1 MKKSFKKL
9 GFVSLAAS
17 SVLLGSMNATD
28 LETYAALQKPSH
40 VFGNYAKKDSGE
52 THHTTTST
60 LAPKDSNPSTPQQE
74 QQQAKST
81 ATSDSQEAKTLETT
95 ANTDQTTATTDKA
108 YTTSTDSSVKS
119 VAENVESD
127 NTTVQGDE
135 KTLEKAVDQVQA
147 DATSKDFNET
157 TFTTDQKA
165 EQAAE
170 QNLQKAENKLKTD
183 EGALDSAL
191 QQQQAK
197 STATSDSQ
205 EAKTLETT
213 ANTDQTTAT
222 TDKAYTTSTDSSVKS
237 VAENVESDN
246 TTVQGDEK
254 TLEKAV
260 DQVQADATSKDFNET
275 TFTTDQ
281 KAEQAAEQNLQK
293 AENKLKT
300 DEGALDSALQ
310 QQQAKNTLIK
320 DTATVKGFNSVSVS
334 AMDTTLSGVKTMY
347 QQTETISTLLSGN
360 SGLGSVISNAQG
372 LSSAFSALESAQNTL
387 KGYLDSSSA
396 TIGQLTN
403 GSNAVVG
410 ALDQAIA
417 QVDTALADLAANV
430 ADTPKTQAATL
441 VTADN
446 STTNSTTTDAINFLS
461 ALKNNLTAQK
471 DAFMNVHKNIQ
482 TAVAQAQAT
491 YKPSVMNTN
500 NYGQMYGVDAMAGY
514 KWFFG
519 KTKRFGFRT
528 YGYYSYNHANL
539 SFVGSQLGIM
549 EGASQVNNFTYGVGF
564 DALYNFYESKEG
576 YNTAG
581 LFMGFGL
588 GGDSFIVQGESYL
601 KSQMNICNNTAGC
614 SASMNTSYF
623 QMPVEFGF
631 RSNFSKHSGIEV
643 GFKLP
648 LFTNQF
654 YKERSVD
661 ESVDVFYKRNFSIY
675 FNYMINF

>member
-9 GFVSLAAS
+9 GFFSLATS

-28 LETYAALQKPSH
+28 LETYVALQKPSH
-40 VFGNYAKKDSGE
+40 VFGNYAEKESGSTNGSGKDSG
-52 THHTTTST
+52 S
-60 LAPKDSNPSTPQQE
+60 AQGSNKGKSNSGSTPTPQD
-74 QQQAKST
+74 QAKTT
-81 ATSDSQEAKTLETT
+81 ATSDKTEATTLENTASTDNTT
-95 ANTDQTTATTDKA
+95 AATDKA
-108 YTTSTDSSVKS
+108 YESNAYDSTVSD
-119 VAENVESD
+119 AAQEVETD
-127 NTTVQGDE
+127 NTAVQNDE
-135 KTLEKAVDQVQA
+135 TALKSAVEKVQA
-147 DATSKDFNET
+147 DANATDFDEAK
-157 TFTTDQKA
+157 FKTD
-165 EQAAE
+165 QAAE
-170 QNLQKAENKLKTD
+170 QTAESNLKTA
-183 EGALDSAL
+183 ESKL
-191 QQQQAK
+191 
-197 STATSDSQ
+197 
-205 EAKTLETT
+205 
-213 ANTDQTTAT
+213 NTDQQTLDTALQDQT
-222 TDKAYTTSTDSSVKS
+222 KTPAPSTPPTKEEPKHTASAPTPSASGVASQLVK
-237 VAENVESDN
+237 DT
-246 TTVQGDEK
+246 TTV
-254 TLEKAV
+254 
-260 DQVQADATSKDFNET
+260 N
-275 TFTTDQ
+275 
-281 KAEQAAEQNLQK
+281 NLK
-293 AENKLKT
+293 
-300 DEGALDSALQ
+300 
-310 QQQAKNTLIK
+310 
-320 DTATVKGFNSVSVS
+320 SVSVS
-334 AMDTTLSGVKTMY
+334 AMNTTLSGVETMS
-347 QQTETISTLLSGN
+347 QQSATIGNLLNSSTDLS
-360 SGLGSVISNAQG
+360 SVIPNAQG

-387 KGYLDSSSA
+387 KGYLNSSSA

-410 ALDQAIA
+410 ALDKAIN
-417 QVDTALADLAANV
+417 QVDMALADLAT
-430 ADTPKTQAATL
+430 ADTQKTQAVTLAT
-441 VTADN
+441 TGS

-461 ALKNNLTAQK
+461 ALKSNLMAQK

-491 YKPSVMNTN
+491 YTPSVINTN

-519 KTKRFGFRT
+519 KTKRFGFRS

-581 LFMGFGL
+581 LFVGFGL

-601 KSQMNICNNTAGC
+601 KSQMQICNNTAGC

-654 YKERSVD
+654 YKERGVD
-661 ESVDVFYKRNFSIY
+661 GSVDVFYKRNFSIY

>member
-9 GFVSLAAS
+9 GFVSLATS

-40 VFGNYAKKDSGE
+40 VFGNYAEKESGGDKDQHTASSG
-52 THHTTTST
+52 TPT
-60 LAPKDSNPSTPQQE
+60 PSTPSSKKDDTSSGGDKHT
-74 QQQAKST
+74 AST
-81 ATSDSQEAKTLETT
+81 PTPSASGVASQL
-95 ANTDQTTATTDKA
+95 
-108 YTTSTDSSVKS
+108 VK
-119 VAENVESD
+119 D
-127 NTTVQGDE
+127 TTTVN
-135 KTLEKAVDQVQA
+135 
-147 DATSKDFNET
+147 S
-157 TFTTDQKA
+157 
-165 EQAAE
+165 
-170 QNLQKAENKLKTD
+170 LK
-183 EGALDSAL
+183 
-191 QQQQAK
+191 
-197 STATSDSQ
+197 
-205 EAKTLETT
+205 
-213 ANTDQTTAT
+213 
-222 TDKAYTTSTDSSVKS
+222 
-237 VAENVESDN
+237 
-246 TTVQGDEK
+246 
-254 TLEKAV
+254 
-260 DQVQADATSKDFNET
+260 
-275 TFTTDQ
+275 
-281 KAEQAAEQNLQK
+281 
-293 AENKLKT
+293 
-300 DEGALDSALQ
+300 
-310 QQQAKNTLIK
+310 
-320 DTATVKGFNSVSVS
+320 SVSVS
-334 AMDTTLSGVKTMY
+334 GMNTTLSGVETMS
-347 QQTETISTLLSGN
+347 QQSATIGNLLNSSTDLS
-360 SGLGSVISNAQG
+360 SVIPNAQG

-410 ALDQAIA
+410 ALDKAIN
-417 QVDTALADLAANV
+417 QVDMALADLSAT
-430 ADTPKTQAATL
+430 DTQKTQAVTLAT
-441 VTADN
+441 TG
-446 STTNSTTTDAINFLS
+446 SGTTTTDAINFLN

-471 DAFMNVHKNIQ
+471 DAFMSVHKNIQ

-491 YKPSVMNTN
+491 HTPSVINTN
-500 NYGQMYGVDAMAGY
+500 NYGQMYGVDVMAGY

-519 KTKRFGFRT
+519 KTKRFGFRS

-549 EGASQVNNFTYGVGF
+549 DGASQVNNFTYGVGF

-581 LFMGFGL
+581 LFVGFGL

-601 KSQMNICNNTAGC
+601 KSQMQICNNTAGC

-654 YKERSVD
+654 YKERGVD
-661 ESVDVFYKRNFSIY
+661 GSVDVFYKRNFSIY

>member
-17 SVLLGSMNATD
+17 SVLLGSMNAAD

-40 VFGNYAKKDSGE
+40 VFGNYADTSSSGSGTE
-52 THHTTTST
+52 HTASSEPT
-60 LAPKDSNPSTPQQE
+60 PSTPPTKE
-74 QQQAKST
+74 EPKKT
-81 ATSDSQEAKTLETT
+81 ASSEPTPSGSGVASQ
-95 ANTDQTTATTDKA
+95 
-108 YTTSTDSSVKS
+108 
-119 VAENVESD
+119 
-127 NTTVQGDE
+127 
-135 KTLEKAVDQVQA
+135 
-147 DATSKDFNET
+147 
-157 TFTTDQKA
+157 
-165 EQAAE
+165 
-170 QNLQKAENKLKTD
+170 
-183 EGALDSAL
+183 
-191 QQQQAK
+191 
-197 STATSDSQ
+197 
-205 EAKTLETT
+205 
-213 ANTDQTTAT
+213 
-222 TDKAYTTSTDSSVKS
+222 
-237 VAENVESDN
+237 
-246 TTVQGDEK
+246 
-254 TLEKAV
+254 
-260 DQVQADATSKDFNET
+260 
-275 TFTTDQ
+275 
-281 KAEQAAEQNLQK
+281 
-293 AENKLKT
+293 
-300 DEGALDSALQ
+300 
-310 QQQAKNTLIK
+310 LIK
-320 DTATVKGFNSVSVS
+320 DTTTVNNFKSVSVS
-334 AMDTTLSGVKTMY
+334 AMNTTLSGVETMS
-347 QQTETISTLLSGN
+347 QQTATISTLLSGN
-360 SGLGSVISNAQG
+360 SDLSSVISNAQG

-410 ALDQAIA
+410 ALDKAIA
-417 QVDTALADLAANV
+417 QVDMALADLNAT
-430 ADTPKTQAATL
+430 DTPKTQAATL
-441 VTADN
+441 VTTDN
-446 STTNSTTTDAINFLS
+446 SATNSTTTTDAINFLN
-461 ALKNNLTAQK
+461 ALKTNLMAQK
-471 DAFMNVHKNIQ
+471 DAFMGVHKNIQ

-491 YKPSVMNTN
+491 YTPSVINTN

>member
-17 SVLLGSMNATD
+17 GVLLGSMNATD

-40 VFGNYAKKDSGE
+40 VFGNYAEKDKDSKLTSDSPTQQQAQTQAQNTASSGTPTPPTKE
-52 THHTTTST
+52 EPKHTASSST
-60 LAPKDSNPSTPQQE
+60 PAPSTPP
-74 QQQAKST
+74 AKKDE
-81 ATSDSQEAKTLETT
+81 TSGTPSA
-95 ANTDQTTATTDKA
+95 
-108 YTTSTDSSVKS
+108 SGSSVASQLVK
-119 VAENVESD
+119 D
-127 NTTVQGDE
+127 TTTV
-135 KTLEKAVDQVQA
+135 
-147 DATSKDFNET
+147 N
-157 TFTTDQKA
+157 
-165 EQAAE
+165 
-170 QNLQKAENKLKTD
+170 NLK
-183 EGALDSAL
+183 
-191 QQQQAK
+191 
-197 STATSDSQ
+197 
-205 EAKTLETT
+205 
-213 ANTDQTTAT
+213 
-222 TDKAYTTSTDSSVKS
+222 
-237 VAENVESDN
+237 
-246 TTVQGDEK
+246 
-254 TLEKAV
+254 
-260 DQVQADATSKDFNET
+260 
-275 TFTTDQ
+275 
-281 KAEQAAEQNLQK
+281 
-293 AENKLKT
+293 
-300 DEGALDSALQ
+300 
-310 QQQAKNTLIK
+310 
-320 DTATVKGFNSVSVS
+320 SVSVS
-334 AMDTTLSGVKTMY
+334 AMNTTLSGVETMS
-347 QQTETISTLLSGN
+347 QQSATIGNLLNSSTDLS
-360 SGLGSVISNAQG
+360 SVIPNAQG

-387 KGYLDSSSA
+387 KGYLNSSST

-410 ALDQAIA
+410 ALDKAIN
-417 QVDTALADLAANV
+417 QVDMALTDLTT
-430 ADTPKTQAATL
+430 ADTQKTQAVAL
-441 VTADN
+441 AAASDS
-446 STTNSTTTDAINFLS
+446 STTTTDAINFLS
-461 ALKNNLTAQK
+461 ALKSNLMAQK

-491 YKPSVMNTN
+491 YTPSVINTN

-519 KTKRFGFRT
+519 KTKRFGFRS

-581 LFMGFGL
+581 LFVGFGL

-601 KSQMNICNNTAGC
+601 KSQMHICNNTAGC

-654 YKERSVD
+654 YKERGVD
-661 ESVDVFYKRNFSIY
+661 GSVDVFYKRNFSIY

>member
-9 GFVSLAAS
+9 GFFSLATS

-40 VFGNYAKKDSGE
+40 VFGNYAEKDKDSKL
-52 THHTTTST
+52 TS
-60 LAPKDSNPSTPQQE
+60 DSPT
-74 QQQAKST
+74 QQQAQKAAQNT
-81 ATSDSQEAKTLETT
+81 AQSDSKEATTLENT
-95 ANTDQTTATTDKA
+95 ASTDNITATTDEA
-108 YTTSTDSSVKS
+108 YTTSTDTT
-119 VAENVESD
+119 VADAAKQVETD
-127 NTTVQGDE
+127 NTAVQNAE
-135 KTLEKAVDQVQA
+135 TALQKAVTKVEN
-147 DATSKDFNET
+147 DAKATNFDET
-157 TFTTDQKA
+157 TFQADQQA
-165 EQAAE
+165 EQTAE
-170 QNLQKAENKLKTD
+170 TNLQKAENQLTND
-183 EGALDSAL
+183 QS
-191 QQQQAK
+191 
-197 STATSDSQ
+197 
-205 EAKTLETT
+205 TLET
-213 ANTDQTTAT
+213 ALKDQTP
-222 TDKAYTTSTDSSVKS
+222 STPP
-237 VAENVESDN
+237 
-246 TTVQGDEK
+246 
-254 TLEKAV
+254 
-260 DQVQADATSKDFNET
+260 ATSGGTGGDKHTASSGAPAPET
-275 TFTTDQ
+275 PPTPTPSTS
-281 KAEQAAEQNLQK
+281 
-293 AENKLKT
+293 
-300 DEGALDSALQ
+300 GG
-310 QQQAKNTLIK
+310 NTITSQLTK
-320 DTATVKGFNSVSVS
+320 DTTMVNNLKSVSVS
-334 AMDTTLSGVKTMY
+334 TMNTTLSGVTQLS
-347 QQTETISTLLSGN
+347 QQTAAISNLLSGN
-360 SGLGSVISNAQG
+360 PNLGSVISNAQG

-410 ALDQAIA
+410 ALDKAIN
-417 QVDTALADLAANV
+417 QVDMALADLSA
-430 ADTPKTQAATL
+430 ADTQKTQAVALVAASDSAT
-441 VTADN
+441 
-446 STTNSTTTDAINFLS
+446 TTTDAINFLN
-461 ALKNNLTAQK
+461 ALKTNLMAQK
-471 DAFMNVHKNIQ
+471 DAFMSVHKNIQ

-491 YKPSVMNTN
+491 YTPSVINTN

-519 KTKRFGFRT
+519 KTKRFGFRS

-581 LFMGFGL
+581 LFLGFGL

-601 KSQMNICNNTAGC
+601 KSQMRICNNTAGC

-643 GFKLP
+643 GLKLP

-654 YKERSVD
+654 YKERGVD
-661 ESVDVFYKRNFSIY
+661 GSVDVFYKRNFSIY

>member
-17 SVLLGSMNATD
+17 GVLLGSMNATD
-28 LETYAALQKPSH
+28 LQTYAALQKPSH
-40 VFGNYAKKDSGE
+40 VFGNYAEKDKDSKL
-52 THHTTTST
+52 TS
-60 LAPKDSNPSTPQQE
+60 DSPT
-74 QQQAKST
+74 QQQAQTQAQNT
-81 ATSDSQEAKTLETT
+81 ASSDSKEATTLENT
-95 ANTDQTTATTDKA
+95 ASTDNTTATTDEA
-108 YTTSTDSSVKS
+108 YTTSTDTT
-119 VAENVESD
+119 VADAAKQVETD
-127 NTTVQGDE
+127 NTAVQNDE
-135 KTLEKAVDQVQA
+135 KTLKTDVAKVQA
-147 DATSKDFNET
+147 DASTKDFDET
-157 TFTTDQKA
+157 TFKADQQA
-165 EQAAE
+165 EQTAE
-170 QNLQKAENKLKTD
+170 TNLQKAEEQLTND
-183 EGALDSAL
+183 QNAL
-191 QQQQAK
+191 
-197 STATSDSQ
+197 
-205 EAKTLETT
+205 
-213 ANTDQTTAT
+213 NTDLQDQTKTPTPPAKKDETSGSGDKNQHTASSGT
-222 TDKAYTTSTDSSVKS
+222 PAPLTPPAKKDETSGIPSASGSSVAS
-237 VAENVESDN
+237 QL
-246 TTVQGDEK
+246 T
-254 TLEKAV
+254 
-260 DQVQADATSKDFNET
+260 
-275 TFTTDQ
+275 
-281 KAEQAAEQNLQK
+281 
-293 AENKLKT
+293 
-300 DEGALDSALQ
+300 
-310 QQQAKNTLIK
+310 K
-320 DTATVKGFNSVSVS
+320 DTTMVNNLKSVSVS
-334 AMDTTLSGVKTMY
+334 GMNTTLSGVETMSK
-347 QQTETISTLLSGN
+347 QTATISNLLSGN
-360 SGLGSVISNAQG
+360 PNLGSVIPNAQG
-372 LSSAFSALESAQNTL
+372 LNSAFSALESAQNTL

-410 ALDQAIA
+410 ALDKAIN
-417 QVDTALADLAANV
+417 QVDMALADLSA
-430 ADTPKTQAATL
+430 ADTQKTQAVTLAT
-441 VTADN
+441 TGS

-461 ALKNNLTAQK
+461 TLKNNLMAQK

-491 YKPSVMNTN
+491 YTPSVINTN

-519 KTKRFGFRT
+519 KTKRFGFRS

-581 LFMGFGL
+581 LFVGFGL

-601 KSQMNICNNTAGC
+601 KSQMQICNNTAGC

-654 YKERSVD
+654 YKERGVD
-661 ESVDVFYKRNFSIY
+661 GSVDVFYKRNFSIY

>member
-9 GFVSLAAS
+9 GFFSLAS

-40 VFGNYAKKDSGE
+40 VFGNYAEKDKDSKS
-52 THHTTTST
+52 TS
-60 LAPKDSNPSTPQQE
+60 DSPT
-74 QQQAKST
+74 QQQAQTQAQNT
-81 ATSDSQEAKTLETT
+81 ASSDSKEATTLE
-95 ANTDQTTATTDKA
+95 NTATTDNTTAAADKA
-108 YTTSTDSSVKS
+108 YESSTYDSTVSGAAQK
-119 VAENVESD
+119 VETD
-127 NTTVQGDE
+127 NTAVQTAEQALKSTVE
-135 KTLEKAVDQVQA
+135 KVQA
-147 DATSKDFNET
+147 DANATDFNET
-157 TFTTDQKA
+157 TFKTD
-165 EQAAE
+165 QAAE
-170 QNLQKAENKLKTD
+170 QTAEK
-183 EGALDSAL
+183 AL
-191 QQQQAK
+191 QQAESK
-197 STATSDSQ
+197 
-205 EAKTLETT
+205 L
-213 ANTDQTTAT
+213 NTDQQTLNTALQDQT
-222 TDKAYTTSTDSSVKS
+222 KTPTPSTPPTKEEPKHTASSGTPAPLTPPAKKDETSGTPSASGSSVAS
-237 VAENVESDN
+237 QL
-246 TTVQGDEK
+246 T
-254 TLEKAV
+254 
-260 DQVQADATSKDFNET
+260 
-275 TFTTDQ
+275 
-281 KAEQAAEQNLQK
+281 
-293 AENKLKT
+293 
-300 DEGALDSALQ
+300 
-310 QQQAKNTLIK
+310 K
-320 DTATVKGFNSVSVS
+320 DTTMVNNLKSVSVS
-334 AMDTTLSGVKTMY
+334 AMNTTLSGVETMS
-347 QQTETISTLLSGN
+347 QQTATIGNLLNSSTDLS
-360 SGLGSVISNAQG
+360 SVIPNAQG
-372 LSSAFSALESAQNTL
+372 LNSAFSALESAQNTL

-410 ALDQAIA
+410 ALDKAIN
-417 QVDTALADLAANV
+417 QVDMALSDLSAT
-430 ADTPKTQAATL
+430 DTQKTQAVTLAT
-441 VTADN
+441 TGS
-446 STTNSTTTDAINFLS
+446 STTTTDAINFLS

-491 YKPSVMNTN
+491 YTPSVINTN

-519 KTKRFGFRT
+519 KTKRFGFRS

-581 LFMGFGL
+581 LFVGFGL

-601 KSQMNICNNTAGC
+601 KSQMHICNNTAGC

-654 YKERSVD
+654 YKERGVD
-661 ESVDVFYKRNFSIY
+661 GSVDVFYKRNFSIY

>member
-17 SVLLGSMNATD
+17 GVLLGSMNATD
-28 LETYAALQKPSH
+28 LETYAALQKSSH
-40 VFGNYAKKDSGE
+40 VFGNYAEKDKDSKLTSDSPTQQQAQTQAQTQAQNTASSSTPTPPTKE
-52 THHTTTST
+52 EPKHTASSGTP
-60 LAPKDSNPSTPQQE
+60 APSTPP
-74 QQQAKST
+74 AKKDETSGTPST
-81 ATSDSQEAKTLETT
+81 SG
-95 ANTDQTTATTDKA
+95 
-108 YTTSTDSSVKS
+108 SSV
-119 VAENVESD
+119 A
-127 NTTVQGDE
+127 
-135 KTLEKAVDQVQA
+135 
-147 DATSKDFNET
+147 
-157 TFTTDQKA
+157 
-165 EQAAE
+165 
-170 QNLQKAENKLKTD
+170 
-183 EGALDSAL
+183 
-191 QQQQAK
+191 
-197 STATSDSQ
+197 SQ
-205 EAKTLETT
+205 LT
-213 ANTDQTTAT
+213 
-222 TDKAYTTSTDSSVKS
+222 
-237 VAENVESDN
+237 
-246 TTVQGDEK
+246 
-254 TLEKAV
+254 
-260 DQVQADATSKDFNET
+260 
-275 TFTTDQ
+275 
-281 KAEQAAEQNLQK
+281 
-293 AENKLKT
+293 
-300 DEGALDSALQ
+300 
-310 QQQAKNTLIK
+310 K
-320 DTATVKGFNSVSVS
+320 DTTMVNNLKSVSVS
-334 AMDTTLSGVKTMY
+334 AMNTTLSGVETMS
-347 QQTETISTLLSGN
+347 QQTATIGNLLNSSTDLS
-360 SGLGSVISNAQG
+360 SVIPNAQG
-372 LSSAFSALESAQNTL
+372 LNSAFSALESAQNTL
-387 KGYLDSSSA
+387 KGYLNSSSA

-410 ALDQAIA
+410 ALDKAIN
-417 QVDTALADLAANV
+417 QVDMALADLV
-430 ADTPKTQAATL
+430 TADTQKTQAVTL
-441 VTADN
+441 AAASD
-446 STTNSTTTDAINFLS
+446 STTTTDAINFLN

-471 DAFMNVHKNIQ
+471 DAFMSVHKNIQ

-491 YKPSVMNTN
+491 YTPSVINTN

-581 LFMGFGL
+581 LFLGFGL

-601 KSQMNICNNTAGC
+601 KSQMHICNNTAGC

-654 YKERSVD
+654 YKERGVD
-661 ESVDVFYKRNFSIY
+661 GSVDVFYKRNFSIY

>member
-17 SVLLGSMNATD
+17 GVLLGSMNATD
-28 LETYAALQKPSH
+28 LQTYAALQKPSH
-40 VFGNYAKKDSGE
+40 VFGNYAKKD
-52 THHTTTST
+52 
-60 LAPKDSNPSTPQQE
+60 KDSKLTSDSPT
-74 QQQAKST
+74 QQQAQTQAQNT
-81 ATSDSQEAKTLETT
+81 ASSDSTQAKSLENT
-95 ANTDQTTATTDKA
+95 ASTDNTTATTDEA
-108 YTTSTDSSVKS
+108 YTTSTDTT
-119 VAENVESD
+119 VADAAKQVETD
-127 NTTVQGDE
+127 NTAVQNDE
-135 KTLEKAVDQVQA
+135 KTLKTDVAKVQA
-147 DATSKDFNET
+147 DASAKDFDET
-157 TFTTDQKA
+157 TFKADQATEQTAETTLKNDENQLTKDQ
-165 EQAAE
+165 
-170 QNLQKAENKLKTD
+170 
-183 EGALDSAL
+183 S
-191 QQQQAK
+191 
-197 STATSDSQ
+197 
-205 EAKTLETT
+205 TLETVLK
-213 ANTDQTTAT
+213 DQTPSTPSTPPAKKDETSGSGDKNQHTASSGTPSST
-222 TDKAYTTSTDSSVKS
+222 TPPAKKDETSGGTSGNT
-237 VAENVESDN
+237 VASQL
-246 TTVQGDEK
+246 T
-254 TLEKAV
+254 
-260 DQVQADATSKDFNET
+260 
-275 TFTTDQ
+275 
-281 KAEQAAEQNLQK
+281 
-293 AENKLKT
+293 
-300 DEGALDSALQ
+300 
-310 QQQAKNTLIK
+310 K
-320 DTATVKGFNSVSVS
+320 DTTMVNNLKSVSVS
-334 AMDTTLSGVKTMY
+334 GMNTTLSGVETMSK
-347 QQTETISTLLSGN
+347 QSATIGNLLNSSTDLS
-360 SGLGSVISNAQG
+360 SVIPNAQG

-403 GSNAVVG
+403 GSNAVVD
-410 ALDQAIA
+410 ALDKAIN
-417 QVDTALADLAANV
+417 QVDMALADLSA
-430 ADTPKTQAATL
+430 ADTQKTQAVMLAT
-441 VTADN
+441 ASDS
-446 STTNSTTTDAINFLS
+446 STTTTDAINFLN

-491 YKPSVMNTN
+491 YTPSVVNTN

-539 SFVGSQLGIM
+539 SFVGSKLGIM

-581 LFMGFGL
+581 LFLGFGL

-601 KSQMNICNNTAGC
+601 KSQMHICNNTAGC

-654 YKERSVD
+654 YKERGVD
-661 ESVDVFYKRNFSIY
+661 GSVDVFYKRNFSIY

>member
-9 GFVSLAAS
+9 GFFSLATS

-40 VFGNYAKKDSGE
+40 VFGNYAENEKEKEEGGKKEAPTGSTSSSGDK
-52 THHTTTST
+52 HTASSGTP
-60 LAPKDSNPSTPQQE
+60 APSTPP
-74 QQQAKST
+74 AKKDE
-81 ATSDSQEAKTLETT
+81 TSGTPSA
-95 ANTDQTTATTDKA
+95 
-108 YTTSTDSSVKS
+108 SGSSVASQLVK
-119 VAENVESD
+119 D
-127 NTTVQGDE
+127 TTTVN
-135 KTLEKAVDQVQA
+135 
-147 DATSKDFNET
+147 S
-157 TFTTDQKA
+157 
-165 EQAAE
+165 
-170 QNLQKAENKLKTD
+170 LK
-183 EGALDSAL
+183 
-191 QQQQAK
+191 
-197 STATSDSQ
+197 
-205 EAKTLETT
+205 
-213 ANTDQTTAT
+213 
-222 TDKAYTTSTDSSVKS
+222 
-237 VAENVESDN
+237 
-246 TTVQGDEK
+246 
-254 TLEKAV
+254 
-260 DQVQADATSKDFNET
+260 
-275 TFTTDQ
+275 
-281 KAEQAAEQNLQK
+281 
-293 AENKLKT
+293 
-300 DEGALDSALQ
+300 
-310 QQQAKNTLIK
+310 
-320 DTATVKGFNSVSVS
+320 SVSVS
-334 AMDTTLSGVKTMY
+334 GMNTTLSGVETMS
-347 QQTETISTLLSGN
+347 QQSATIGNLLNSSTDLS
-360 SGLGSVISNAQG
+360 SVIPNAQG

-403 GSNAVVG
+403 GTNAVVG
-410 ALDQAIA
+410 ALDKAIN
-417 QVDTALADLAANV
+417 QVDMALADLSA
-430 ADTPKTQAATL
+430 ADTQKTQAVTLTVASDSAT
-441 VTADN
+441 
-446 STTNSTTTDAINFLS
+446 TTTDAINFLN
-461 ALKNNLTAQK
+461 ALKNNLMAQK

-491 YKPSVMNTN
+491 YTPSVINTN

-519 KTKRFGFRT
+519 KTKRFGFRS

-581 LFMGFGL
+581 LFVGFGL

-601 KSQMNICNNTAGC
+601 KSQMQICNNTAGC

-654 YKERSVD
+654 YKERGVD
-661 ESVDVFYKRNFSIY
+661 GSVDVFYKRNFSIY

>member
-9 GFVSLAAS
+9 GFFSLATS

-40 VFGNYAKKDSGE
+40 VFGNYAEKDKDSKL
-52 THHTTTST
+52 TS
-60 LAPKDSNPSTPQQE
+60 DSPT
-74 QQQAKST
+74 QQQAQKAAQNT
-81 ATSDSQEAKTLETT
+81 AQSDSKEATTLENT
-95 ANTDQTTATTDKA
+95 ASTDNITATTDEA
-108 YTTSTDSSVKS
+108 YTTSTDTT
-119 VAENVESD
+119 VADAAKQVETD
-127 NTTVQGDE
+127 NTAVQNAE
-135 KTLEKAVDQVQA
+135 TALQKAVTKVEN
-147 DATSKDFNET
+147 DAKATNFDET
-157 TFTTDQKA
+157 TFQADQQA
-165 EQAAE
+165 EQTAE
-170 QNLQKAENKLKTD
+170 TNLQKAENQLTND
-183 EGALDSAL
+183 QS
-191 QQQQAK
+191 
-197 STATSDSQ
+197 
-205 EAKTLETT
+205 TLET
-213 ANTDQTTAT
+213 ALKDQTP
-222 TDKAYTTSTDSSVKS
+222 STPP
-237 VAENVESDN
+237 
-246 TTVQGDEK
+246 
-254 TLEKAV
+254 
-260 DQVQADATSKDFNET
+260 ATSGGTGGDKHTASSGAPAPET
-275 TFTTDQ
+275 PPTPMPPTS
-281 KAEQAAEQNLQK
+281 
-293 AENKLKT
+293 
-300 DEGALDSALQ
+300 GG
-310 QQQAKNTLIK
+310 NTITSQLTK
-320 DTATVKGFNSVSVS
+320 DTTMVNNLKSVSVS
-334 AMDTTLSGVKTMY
+334 AMNTTLSGVTQLS
-347 QQTETISTLLSGN
+347 QQTAAISNLLGGSPN
-360 SGLGSVISNAQG
+360 LGSVISNAQG

-410 ALDQAIA
+410 ALDKAIN
-417 QVDTALADLAANV
+417 QVDMALADLAT
-430 ADTPKTQAATL
+430 ADTQKTQAVTLATASA
-441 VTADN
+441 T
-446 STTNSTTTDAINFLS
+446 TTTDAINFLN

-471 DAFMNVHKNIQ
+471 DAFMSVHKNIQ

-491 YKPSVMNTN
+491 YTPSVINTN

-519 KTKRFGFRT
+519 KTKRFGFRS

-581 LFMGFGL
+581 LFLGFGL

-601 KSQMNICNNTAGC
+601 KSQMRICNNTAGC

-643 GFKLP
+643 GLKLP

-654 YKERSVD
+654 YKERGVD
-661 ESVDVFYKRNFSIY
+661 GSVDVFYKRNFSIY

>member
-9 GFVSLAAS
+9 GFFSLATS

-40 VFGNYAKKDSGE
+40 VFGNYAEKDKDSKL
-52 THHTTTST
+52 TS
-60 LAPKDSNPSTPQQE
+60 DSPT
-74 QQQAKST
+74 QQQAQKAAQNT
-81 ATSDSQEAKTLETT
+81 AQSDSKEATTLENT
-95 ANTDQTTATTDKA
+95 ASTDNITATTDEA
-108 YTTSTDSSVKS
+108 YTTSTDTT
-119 VAENVESD
+119 VADAAKQVETD
-127 NTTVQGDE
+127 NTAVQNAE
-135 KTLEKAVDQVQA
+135 TALQKAVTKVEN
-147 DATSKDFNET
+147 DAKATNFDET
-157 TFTTDQKA
+157 TFQADQQA
-165 EQAAE
+165 EQTAE
-170 QNLQKAENKLKTD
+170 TNLQKAENQLTND
-183 EGALDSAL
+183 QS
-191 QQQQAK
+191 
-197 STATSDSQ
+197 
-205 EAKTLETT
+205 TLET
-213 ANTDQTTAT
+213 ALKDQTP
-222 TDKAYTTSTDSSVKS
+222 STPP
-237 VAENVESDN
+237 
-246 TTVQGDEK
+246 
-254 TLEKAV
+254 
-260 DQVQADATSKDFNET
+260 ATSGGTGGDKHTASSGAPAPET
-275 TFTTDQ
+275 PPTPTPSTS
-281 KAEQAAEQNLQK
+281 
-293 AENKLKT
+293 
-300 DEGALDSALQ
+300 GG
-310 QQQAKNTLIK
+310 NTITSQLTK
-320 DTATVKGFNSVSVS
+320 DTTMVNNLKSVSVS
-334 AMDTTLSGVKTMY
+334 AMNTTLSGVTQLS
-347 QQTETISTLLSGN
+347 QQTAAISNLLSGN
-360 SGLGSVISNAQG
+360 PNLGSVISNAQG

-410 ALDQAIA
+410 ALDKAIN
-417 QVDTALADLAANV
+417 QVDMALADLSA
-430 ADTPKTQAATL
+430 ADTQKTQAVALVAASDSAT
-441 VTADN
+441 
-446 STTNSTTTDAINFLS
+446 TTTDAINFLN
-461 ALKNNLTAQK
+461 ALKTNLMAQK
-471 DAFMNVHKNIQ
+471 DAFMSVHKNIQ

-491 YKPSVMNTN
+491 YTPSVINTN

-519 KTKRFGFRT
+519 KTKRFGFRS

-581 LFMGFGL
+581 LFLGFGL

-601 KSQMNICNNTAGC
+601 KSQMRICNNTAGC

-643 GFKLP
+643 GLKLP

-654 YKERSVD
+654 YKERGVD
-661 ESVDVFYKRNFSIY
+661 GSVDVFYKRNFSIY

>member
-1 MKKSFKKL
+1 MKKSFRKL

-28 LETYAALQKPSH
+28 LQTYAALQKPSH
-40 VFGNYAKKDSGE
+40 VFGNYAEKEKDSKL
-52 THHTTTST
+52 TS
-60 LAPKDSNPSTPQQE
+60 DSPT
-74 QQQAKST
+74 QQQAQTQAQTTASSDKTEATTLENT
-81 ATSDSQEAKTLETT
+81 AT
-95 ANTDQTTATTDKA
+95 TDNTTATTDEA
-108 YTTSTDSSVKS
+108 YTTSTDTT
-119 VAENVESD
+119 VAGAAKQVETD
-127 NTTVQGDE
+127 NTAVQNDE
-135 KTLEKAVDQVQA
+135 KTLKTDVAKVQA
-147 DATSKDFNET
+147 DASAKDFDET
-157 TFTTDQKA
+157 TFKADQATEQTAETTLKNDENQLTKDQ
-165 EQAAE
+165 
-170 QNLQKAENKLKTD
+170 
-183 EGALDSAL
+183 S
-191 QQQQAK
+191 
-197 STATSDSQ
+197 
-205 EAKTLETT
+205 TLETVLK
-213 ANTDQTTAT
+213 DQTPSTPSTPPAKK
-222 TDKAYTTSTDSSVKS
+222 DETSGTPSASGSSVAS
-237 VAENVESDN
+237 QL
-246 TTVQGDEK
+246 T
-254 TLEKAV
+254 
-260 DQVQADATSKDFNET
+260 
-275 TFTTDQ
+275 
-281 KAEQAAEQNLQK
+281 
-293 AENKLKT
+293 
-300 DEGALDSALQ
+300 
-310 QQQAKNTLIK
+310 K
-320 DTATVKGFNSVSVS
+320 DTTMVNNLKSVSVS
-334 AMDTTLSGVKTMY
+334 GMNTTLSGVETMS
-347 QQTETISTLLSGN
+347 QQTATISALLSGN
-360 SGLGSVISNAQG
+360 PNLGSVISNAQG
-372 LSSAFSALESAQNTL
+372 LNSAFSALESAQNTL

-410 ALDQAIA
+410 ALDKAIN
-417 QVDTALADLAANV
+417 QVDMALSDLAT
-430 ADTPKTQAATL
+430 ADTQKTQAVTL
-441 VTADN
+441 VTASGS
-446 STTNSTTTDAINFLS
+446 STTTTDAINFLN
-461 ALKNNLTAQK
+461 ALKNNLMAQK

-491 YKPSVMNTN
+491 YTPSVINTN

-519 KTKRFGFRT
+519 KTKRFGFRS

-581 LFMGFGL
+581 LFLGFGL

-601 KSQMNICNNTAGC
+601 KSQMQICNNTAGC

-654 YKERSVD
+654 YKERGVD
-661 ESVDVFYKRNFSIY
+661 GSVDVFYKRNFSIY